1 MLNELATAAGDGFK
15 LEVEIASDGMS
26 ITYKTV
32 LKNPYDI
39 SVGNSVS
46 SLYFFPTGDNS
57 FLLGKDGPVI
67 LPELPSMTKQL
78 PSQVVQDDINLIQE
92 TTNAS
97 TRAVISCFVV
107 SALTTLLIAG
117 SLVFIWG
124 MAGVLQN
131 ISIMAF
137 VNVNYPGNAQSFICQ
152 LNSIANMNLLPD
164 FVIQPWINLFS
175 KSEFSDE

>member
-1 MLNELATAAGDGFK
+1 LTEAPSEFGSKRMLNELATAAGDGFK

-67 LPELPSMTKQL
+67 LPELPSMSKQL

-124 MAGVLQN
+124 MAGVL
-131 ISIMAF
+131 
-137 VNVNYPGNAQSFICQ
+137 
-152 LNSIANMNLLPD
+152 
-164 FVIQPWINLFS
+164 
-175 KSEFSDE
+175 